1 MVVDIIVLS
10 VILIFIII
18 GIKRGIAITLLN
30 LAGVIL
36 CAISAYYL
44 SELLA
49 QSFYDAFLKQTIIT
63 NVENIIEQNGL
74 EYAVQ
79 NPFEA
84 MPQWI
89 LSVLSL
95 LLMIFGITIDE
106 FEKNMAFSKDI
117 SLTIAQNIEI
127 TLNGLVISIFM
138 IILVIILFIVLFFLI
153 KKIIKLALNVFE
165 IPVIKQINKLLGG
178 LFGAIEGIVIIWFA
192 INIFYAIIAFT
203 SPDII
208 QNDAITGEVFKLF
221 CLGS

>member
-1 MVVDIIVLS
+1 MVVDLIVLS
-10 VILIFIII
+10 IILIFVII
-18 GIKRGIAITLLN
+18 GIKRGIAKTLLS

-63 NVENIIEQNGL
+63 NIENMIEQNGL

-89 LSVLSL
+89 LTILTFIL
-95 LLMIFGITIDE
+95 TLFGATIDE
-106 FEKNMAFSKDI
+106 FEKNIAFSKNL
-117 SLTIAQNIEI
+117 SLTIAQNIEK
-127 TLNGLVISIFM
+127 TLSGLIISIFM
-138 IILVIILFIVLFFLI
+138 IILTILLFIVLFYFV
-153 KKIIKLALNVFE
+153 KKIIKLTLNVFE

-178 LFGAIEGIVIIWFA
+178 LLGAIEGIVVVWFA
-192 INIFYAIIAFT
+192 INIFYAIMTFT
-203 SPDII
+203 SPEII
-208 QNDAITGEVFKLF
+208 QSEAIKGEVFKLL
-221 CLGS
+221 CIGS